1 MPSIRLRSAVLL
13 AGFALSLGVASAQ
26 DTTDPSSPAGLSMLV
41 LFMGIAAI
49 VAVFAIRWSQ
59 STQEEDD

>member
-1 MPSIRLRSAVLL
+1 MPSTRLRSAVLL

-49 VAVFAIRWSQ
+49 VAVFAIR
-59 STQEEDD
+59 

>member
-1 MPSIRLRSAVLL
+1 MPSTRLRSAVLL
-13 AGFALSLGVASAQ
+13 AAFALSLGVASAQ
-26 DTTDPSSPAGLSMLV
+26 DTADPSSPAGLSMLV